1 LTKEIVE
8 AVHALEQEKGIAAD
22 KLMDAL
28 EDALLSAYKKT
39 PGAAKYARVDL
50 DHSTADFRVFEL
62 ILPPELEEKL
72 LEQAAEE
79 ERTIDPETG
88 EMREPEEPEL
98 TPELLAPYESQIQSN
113 DVTPDDFGRIAAQ
126 TAKQVILQRIREAE
140 RQMMFD
146 EYQDRVGE
154 LITGIIQQSDKRYT
168 LVQLRERVEAL
179 LPKSEQVYNERYDH
193 GMRVKAVITDVSD
206 AAKGPSIVVSRR
218 NPDLI
223 RKLFELEVP
232 EIADKLVEIVG
243 VAREPGYRS
252 KIAVV
257 SHADGVDPVG
267 ACVGP
272 RGSRVR
278 MVVSELRGEKID
290 IIPHNDEPARFV
302 AKALSPARVRE
313 VLVDDDEQQATVIV
327 PDDQLSLAIGRDGQN
342 ARLAAR
348 LTGWRVDI
356 KSETEF
362 SREED
367 SIEYEGEEEFDGRCM
382 AILSNGRRCPNAAL
396 SGSTFCGLPQHQ
408 SLARFETNQVAVLSG
423 LSEEDVAT
431 LANADSDDAT
441 VAPIVERASAAF
453 QEVEEAEAVEAPA
466 EEEAPAAGAPA
477 EEGAT
482 EEAPAEEPAPEEVA
496 LAEDAAVEAE
506 EAAEPAGEAP
516 QSDEV
521 EQGTEEETTESE
533 PAEED
538 DSEAE
543 ELEEVEEA
551 AEELQRDADEAAEE
565 VGQAT
570 EEADSEAEELEE
582 VAERQEEGQ
591 VPAPVEEGSD

>member
-1 LTKEIVE
+1 MTKEIVE
-8 AVHALEQEKGIAAD
+8 AVHALEQEKGISAD

-50 DHSTADFRVFEL
+50 DHGTADFRVFEL
-62 ILPPELEEKL
+62 ILPPELEDKL
-72 LEQAAEE
+72 LEQAIEE

-98 TPELLAPYESQIQSN
+98 TPELLAPYESQIESR

-140 RQMMFD
+140 RAMMFD

-218 NPDLI
+218 TPELI
-223 RKLFELEVP
+223 GKLFELEVP

-243 VAREPGYRS
+243 VAREPGYRT

-313 VLVDDDEQQATVIV
+313 VLVDDEDQQATVIV

-356 KSETEF
+356 KSETDF

-382 AILSNGRRCPNAAL
+382 AILSNGRKCPNAAL
-396 SGSTFCGLPQHQ
+396 SGSTYCGLPQHQ
-408 SLARFETNQVAVLSG
+408 ALARFDTNQVAVLAD
-423 LSEEDVAT
+423 LSDEEVAT
-431 LANADSDDAT
+431 LANSESDEGA
-441 VAPIVERASAAF
+441 VKPIVERASAAF
-453 QEVEEAEAVEAPA
+453 DEAEIEAEEAVEEAEESEEKAEV
-466 EEEAPAAGAPA
+466 EEEIA
-477 EEGAT
+477 E
-482 EEAPAEEPAPEEVA
+482 
-496 LAEDAAVEAE
+496 
-506 EAAEPAGEAP
+506 
-516 QSDEV
+516 
-521 EQGTEEETTESE
+521 
-533 PAEED
+533 
-538 DSEAE
+538 
-543 ELEEVEEA
+543 EEA
-551 AEELQRDADEAAEE
+551 AEEEDAEAEAREEATEESAVEADPDTPAAGQSPADRSSDGSLEAEDVSGSDAELDEVEEDAAELSEQADEAAEE
-565 VGQAT
+565 V
-570 EEADSEAEELEE
+570 EEAGEEAESEAAELERA
-582 VAERQEEGQ
+582 AEDQESGQ
-591 VPAPVEEGSD
+591 VPEPVEEGTE